1 MRRIVFFT
9 LLFLGQLAIGQVTGS
24 IYGRI
29 TDLNADGEPLLFAHV
44 SLKDT
49 QISEQTNFHGNF
61 EINGVQAGSYVLEIT
76 YLGYEPKM
84 INIEVNPDKT
94 VIIEESLQT
103 LSLETENLQLT
114 AASSS
119 GSKITEKDNR
129 R

>member
-76 YLGYEPKM
+76 YLGYEPKA
-84 INIEVNPDKT
+84 INIEVNPDNT
-94 VIIEESLQT
+94 VLIEESLQT
-103 LSLETENLQLT
+103 LSLQTENLQLT
-114 AASSS
+114 AASST
-119 GSKITEKDNR
+119 GNNTTEKGN
-129 R
+129 